1 MGYGPKRLAEIEAAR
16 KARKEEKARLQ
27 SQEIPMKIP

>member
-16 KARKEEKARLQ
+16 KARKEEKARLKK
-27 SQEIPMKIP
+27 EKEKEK